1 MSAPFGAARHAHG
14 SHTPSTPKRARA
26 AAHGAG
32 DAPTPEPEPESESE
46 SEPARAR
53 PARRAR
59 CAAISSRENAT
70 SGQPW
75 RAQHATRPGSRAFAS
90 SVATTPTS
98 ASDACGRRASAAR
111 IAASIASAGRPARQP
126 MPSATRI
133 IGRPRAR
140 RARAGVGGVDRIE
153 SCGLGVRRPACRPG
167 VGWHG
172 LRGLRARFRPPRKT
186 GRSASAARPVRRP
199 VSGLAACRPAAFP
212 SARTVAVRAGCATR
226 ASQAAYRCG
235 GQHRLRG
242 RTASCFPLG
251 RARECAPGHRTRAYD
266 STARAAAGGARARH
280 RRRRAA
286 SAAMTFVRLDA
297 PRPHGL
303 HSLAF
308 RCSRAVSVARSQTG
322 NRERRRVAA
331 RQPVLPPQR

>member
-14 SHTPSTPKRARA
+14 SHTRSTPKRARA
-26 AAHGAG
+26 AAHGGAPGAG
-32 DAPTPEPEPESESE
+32 DAPEPEPESE
-46 SEPARAR
+46 PAR

-111 IAASIASAGRPARQP
+111 IAASIASAGAPRGSRC
-126 MPSATRI
+126 
-133 IGRPRAR
+133 RAR
-140 RARAGVGGVDRIE
+140 RASSGGRARVALARESGAWIGSNHAVLAFGARLAGRASDGMGCVDCAPASVPR
-153 SCGLGVRRPACRPG
+153 GKPGVRRARLAPCVGRYPG
-167 VGWHG
+167 WPRAVPPPSHPRGQWREGGMRDARVAGG
-172 LRGLRARFRPPRKT
+172 LPLR
-186 GRSASAARPVRRP
+186 
-199 VSGLAACRPAAFP
+199 
-212 SARTVAVRAGCATR
+212 
-226 ASQAAYRCG
+226 

-251 RARECAPGHRTRAYD
+251 RTRECAPGHRTRAYD